1 MRPKNNLLIKME
13 VKVTF
18 TYSNRAFKITC
29 KEDDEMDKMF
39 QQFIDKLNDGSEKE
53 HYIYYYDNKKLGHE
67 STIKKNKYLSQ
78 KNEINISVQ
87 KKLRIIKCPKCIN
100 DSIINLNNY
109 IASFYGCKHDHSD
122 NEVYDQYIYL
132 QNIDNNEIRCS
143 EPNCDGQ
150 TQQDYT
156 KGFYKCLNC
165 SKLIKDRSIYF
176 CKDHFEQHDKEHL
189 CVKYD
194 KKNYYCVNHFR
205 KFIKYC
211 FTHKENLCEECEKVH
226 GSCKIAKYK
235 SMTPDIDKLKESLK
249 TMEKN
254 IRNLQIVINDLKYR
268 LDGAMRIFKRYH
280 YIAKDIVGKFEL
292 FNQDLKNHRILRSL
306 WNLQTSNKKMNDE
319 LTQIIQEEDILQ
331 KIKLTTNIY
340 EKNKE
345 NRENKNKIL
354 VGLNE
359 NKNEFDDWWE
369 EIQEF
374 LKQSKRKTKNEKEEE
389 NGNGNN
395 KIGGKNLKKNI
406 TPGQKK

>member
-1 MRPKNNLLIKME
+1 
-13 VKVTF
+13 
-18 TYSNRAFKITC
+18 
-29 KEDDEMDKMF
+29 
-39 QQFIDKLNDGSEKE
+39 
-53 HYIYYYDNKKLGHE
+53 
-67 STIKKNKYLSQ
+67 
-78 KNEINISVQ
+78 
-87 KKLRIIKCPKCIN
+87 
-100 DSIINLNNY
+100 
-109 IASFYGCKHDHSD
+109 
-122 NEVYDQYIYL
+122 
-132 QNIDNNEIRCS
+132 
-143 EPNCDGQ
+143 
-150 TQQDYT
+150 
-156 KGFYKCLNC
+156 
-165 SKLIKDRSIYF
+165 
-176 CKDHFEQHDKEHL
+176 
-189 CVKYD
+189 
-194 KKNYYCVNHFR
+194 
-205 KFIKYC
+205 
-211 FTHKENLCEECEKVH
+211 
-226 GSCKIAKYK
+226 
-235 SMTPDIDKLKESLK
+235 MTPDIDKLKESLK